1 VSDQRLHAHGKRIK
15 NVIHPGSVSEYYV
28 NKKKDMNK
36 TKVVKVTKY
45 LNPYIGGVLLG
56 IVLLA
61 ANFVSGRGLGA
72 SGAIKST
79 VVTAITAVSPSSV
92 ESSGFVKEFRQSHS
106 GNPMKTWLVFE
117 MLGVLVG
124 GFLSGAIAGRLQ
136 FKVEHSPKITS
147 NKRLFMALG
156 GGVLFGFGS
165 QLGRGCTSGSAL
177 SGMAVL
183 SLGGF
188 ITMMAI
194 FGTAFALAYFF
205 RKNWI

>member
-1 VSDQRLHAHGKRIK
+1 MKPK
-15 NVIHPGSVSEYYV
+15 
-28 NKKKDMNK
+28 
-36 TKVVKVTKY
+36 KY
-45 LNPYIGGVLLG
+45 LNPYVGGVLLG
-56 IVLLA
+56 LVLLL

-79 VVTAITAVSPSSV
+79 IVTATTAISPSSAKT
-92 ESSGFVKEFRQSHS
+92 SGFIKEYTDKHE
-106 GNPMKTWLVFE
+106 GNPMRNWLVFQ

-124 GFLSGAIAGRLQ
+124 GFLSGAFAGRL
-136 FKVEHSPKITS
+136 KWKTEHSPKITS
-147 NKRLFMALG
+147 RKRLMLALAG
-156 GGVLFGFGS
+156 GILFGWGS
-165 QLGRGCTSGSAL
+165 QMGRGCTSGSAL

>member
-1 VSDQRLHAHGKRIK
+1 MQESTISGKK
-15 NVIHPGSVSEYYV
+15 
-28 NKKKDMNK
+28 
-36 TKVVKVTKY
+36 TKY
-45 LNPYIGGVLLG
+45 LNPYLGGVLLG
-56 IVLLA
+56 LVLLA

-79 VVTAITAVSPSSV
+79 VVSV
-92 ESSGFVKEFRQSHS
+92 VTTVNPHRAEKSGFVKEFIQSHK

-124 GFLSGAIAGRLQ
+124 GFLSGALAGRLKW
-136 FKVEHSPKITS
+136 KVEHSPKITS
-147 NKRLFMALG
+147 NKRLILALTG
-156 GGVLFGFGS
+156 GILFGFGC

-188 ITMMAI
+188 VTMMAI
-194 FGTAFALAYFF
+194 FGTAYALAYFF

>member
-1 VSDQRLHAHGKRIK
+1 
-15 NVIHPGSVSEYYV
+15 
-28 NKKKDMNK
+28 
-36 TKVVKVTKY
+36 
-45 LNPYIGGVLLG
+45 LLG

-79 VVTAITAVSPSSV
+79 IVTAVTTVAPASA
-92 ESSGFVKEFRQSHS
+92 ENSGFVKEFRESHQ

-117 MLGVLVG
+117 MMGVLVG
-124 GFLSGAIAGRLQ
+124 GFLSGALAGRLN
-136 FKVEHSPKITS
+136 FRVEHSPKITS
-147 NKRLFMALG
+147 RRRLIFALS

>member
-1 VSDQRLHAHGKRIK
+1 MPTTYEL
-15 NVIHPGSVSEYYV
+15 
-28 NKKKDMNK
+28 KK
-36 TKVVKVTKY
+36 TKY
-45 LNPYIGGVLLG
+45 LNPYLGGVLLG
-56 IVLLA
+56 LVLLS
-61 ANFVSGRGLGA
+61 ANFISGRGLGA
-72 SGAIKST
+72 SGAVKSVVATSIMT
-79 VVTAITAVSPSSV
+79 VDKSAVEKMPFM
-92 ESSGFVKEFRQSHS
+92 EEYTQSH
-106 GNPMKTWLVFE
+106 GQNPMKSWLVFE

-124 GFLSGAIAGRLQ
+124 GFLSGTLAGRLKL
-136 FKVEHSPKITS
+136 KVEHSPKITS
-147 NKRLFMALG
+147 RRRLIFALA

-205 RKNWI
+205 RRNWI